1 MRYAWWPWPTPFR
14 SSWRPFDAQGIRDYR
29 DASELIAD
37 AEVGTVSVC
46 LPHYLHFPVAL
57 EAIRAG
63 KHVLVEKPLTI
74 SLGGSPAAGRR
85 RGRRGR
91 GPRRV
96 P

>member
-1 MRYAWWPWPTPFR
+1 MAVADTVPELRAPFE
-14 SSWRPFDAQGIRDYR
+14 AQGIRGYR

-37 AEVGTVSVC
+37 AEIGTVSIC

-63 KHVLVEKPLTI
+63 KHVLVEKPMTT
-74 SLGGSPAAGRR
+74 SVAEGQQTGRR

-91 GPRRV
+91 RPRRV